1 VPRPADIRL
10 FAPSIPPARSA
21 DVTEQAAGAARG
33 AGIQSAPDVAAGPVP
48 AAAAPTAGQPTAAE
62 RAGDQG
68 APQAGTGAGRRTRE
82 FRPDIEGLRAVAVL
96 LVVLGHSNL
105 GVPGGFVGVDVF
117 FVISGFLITQ
127 QLLRERA
134 TRGRISFRRF
144 YARRA
149 RRILP
154 AAAVVIVATVLASWA
169 WLSPLRVRD
178 IAWDAVY
185 SAFSA
190 VNLRLA
196 HSGTDYFKAAAPP
209 SPLQHYWSLAV
220 EEQFYLVWP
229 LLLTLVTL
237 AATVFTARR
246 NRATGPG
253 DRPVPSARPVAL
265 VLLAIVAG
273 SLLLS
278 VVVTARSAPWAYF
291 GGHTRAWELALG
303 ALVAVWAPGF
313 ERMGRALS
321 SQLTWLGL
329 AGIAFAAFA
338 YGDSTPYPGIAALLP
353 VGAAALV
360 VAGGCARPRKGAEA
374 LLGLAPMRLVGR
386 VSYSWYLWHWPVLR
400 IWPEA
405 TGRPFHTGEKLAALG
420 ASLVLAWL
428 TYLLVE
434 NPVRTRPLL
443 VRRPAL
449 GLGLG
454 GALAVAAAGLALLV
468 SAVDTVPGGGSNGPL
483 RALDATGVAPTAPTA
498 AGITT
503 QPRFVG
509 VGTSSLTPLITQSAQ
524 LRALPTSLQPSLA
537 KAGDDL
543 GGNKCRTPISS
554 STPIDCVAGD
564 PDGSSTVVLFGD
576 SHANQWFNALDAIAK
591 ESHWRLVPYTKGGCP
606 PPYYPNFYLDEL
618 KRVYTE
624 CYAWRDAVFARI
636 AALHPS
642 LVVIGSEARV
652 QAKDAGPGA
661 TTDLVRTLRATG
673 AKVAFLED
681 TPFPGFQV
689 PDCLAS
695 HPSNVTSCMVT
706 IQKSKI
712 AEPQREIEDRGALA
726 GGATLIDPLPWLCVR
741 DQCPPVIG
749 NAVVY
754 ADNSHI
760 TGTYSTLL
768 APFLGPALRAVLR

>member
-1 VPRPADIRL
+1 MSSSAYVRHRDVATTAPVRGDARL
-10 FAPSIPPARSA
+10 EGGPVAGEATASGA
-21 DVTEQAAGAARG
+21 AAGG
-33 AGIQSAPDVAAGPVP
+33 
-48 AAAAPTAGQPTAAE
+48 
-62 RAGDQG
+62 
-68 APQAGTGAGRRTRE
+68 GRRTRE

-96 LVVLGHSNL
+96 LVVLGHSGL

-169 WLSPLRVRD
+169 WLSPLRVKA

-196 HSGTDYFKAAAPP
+196 RTGTDYFSSDSPP

-237 AATVFTARR
+237 GAAALGSRR
-246 NRATGPG
+246 TRSPATEADVAGE
-253 DRPVPSARPVAL
+253 RPVPSNRPTVL
-265 VLLAIVAG
+265 VLLLIVAV
-273 SLLLS
+273 SLALS
-278 VVVTARSAPWAYF
+278 VVVTDRSAPWAYF

-303 ALVAVWAPGF
+303 ALVAVGAPAFG
-313 ERMGRALS
+313 RMGRALS
-321 SQLTWLGL
+321 SQLSWLGL
-329 AGIAFAAFA
+329 AGIALAGFLFD
-338 YGDSTPYPGIAALLP
+338 DSTPYPGSAALLP
-353 VGAAALV
+353 VVAAAMV
-360 VAGGCARPRKGAEA
+360 VAGGCAASPKGAGA
-374 LLGLAPMRLVGR
+374 LLGLAPMRMIGR
-386 VSYSWYLWHWPVLR
+386 LSYSWYLWHWPVLR

-405 TGRPFHTGEKLAALG
+405 VGHPLNDAQKLAALG
-420 ASLVLAWL
+420 ISLVLAWL

-434 NPVRTRPLL
+434 NPIRTRPLL
-443 VRRPAL
+443 VRRPSL

-454 GALAVAAAGLALLV
+454 AVLAGAAAGTALLV
-468 SAVDTVPGGGSNGPL
+468 AAVTAVPGGNSKGPL
-483 RALDATGVAPTAPTA
+483 RALDASGAAPAVAGVA
-498 AGITT
+498 GIST
-503 QPRFVG
+503 QPKFVG
-509 VGTSSLTPLITQSAQ
+509 VGTSALTPLIARSVLQSQ
-524 LRALPTSLQPSLA
+524 LPAGLQPSLA
-537 KAGDDL
+537 KASNDL
-543 GGNKCRTPISS
+543 GANRCRTPIR
-554 STPIDCVAGD
+554 STVPIDCVAGD
-564 PDGSSTVVLFGD
+564 PNGTSTVVLFGD
-576 SHANQWFNALDAIAK
+576 SHANQWFNALDTISKAQ
-591 ESHWRLVPYTKGGCP
+591 HWRLVPYTKGGCP

-652 QAKDAGPGA
+652 QAIPAGPGA
-661 TTDLVRTLRATG
+661 TTDLIHTLRATG

-681 TPFPGFQV
+681 TPFPGFEV
-689 PDCLAS
+689 PDCLAG
-695 HPSNVTSCMVT
+695 HPSNLASCMVS

-712 AEPQREIEDRGALA
+712 EEPQRAIENQGALA
-726 GGATLIDPLPWLCVR
+726 GGATLIDPLPWLCIR
-741 DQCPPVIG
+741 DQCPSVIG
-749 NAVVY
+749 NTVVY
-754 ADNSHI
+754 ADNSHL

-768 APFLGPALRAVLR
+768 APFLWPALRAVLR